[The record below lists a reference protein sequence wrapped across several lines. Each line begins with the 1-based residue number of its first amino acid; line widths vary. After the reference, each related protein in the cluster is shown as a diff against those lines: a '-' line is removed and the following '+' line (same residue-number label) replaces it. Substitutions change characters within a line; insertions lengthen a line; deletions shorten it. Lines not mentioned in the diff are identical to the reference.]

1 MAGLTQQERL
11 QPSLLDRLTDDEP
24 GNQKESRDKRVL
36 SVRKLRECFLRDLAW
51 LLNTGNLSDV
61 QDLSDYPL
69 VAESV
74 LNYGMLDITGQSA
87 SNADTGSLER
97 HLRQVILCYEPRILR
112 NSLRVHVVTNDE
124 MLANALRFE
133 IEFDM
138 WAEPVPE
145 RLYLKTEVDLGSGLV
160 SLSDSSGR

>member
-36 SVRKLRECFLRDLAW
+36 SVRKLRECIKRDLAW

>member
-1 MAGLTQQERL
+1 MAGLAQEERL

-36 SVRKLRECFLRDLAW
+36 SVRRLRECIKRDLGW
-51 LLNTGNLSDV
+51 LLNSGNLNDV

-74 LNYGMLDITGQSA
+74 LNYGVPDITGQSA
-87 SNADTGSLER
+87 ANTDTVALER
-97 HLRQVILCYEPRILR
+97 QLRQTILCFEPRIMK
-112 NSLRVHVVTNDE
+112 NSLRVHVVSSDE
-124 MLANALRFE
+124 VSANALRFE

-145 RLYLKTEVDLGSGLV
+145 RLYLKTEVDMGSGAV
-160 SLSDSSGR
+160 SVSESSAH

>member
-1 MAGLTQQERL
+1 MAGLAQQERL

-36 SVRKLRECFLRDLAW
+36 SVRRLRECIKRDLGW

-74 LNYGMLDITGQSA
+74 LNYGIPDITGQTA
-87 SNADTGSLER
+87 SNTDTELLER
-97 HLRQVILCYEPRILR
+97 QLRQAISRYEPRILK
-112 NSLRVHVVTNDE
+112 NSLHVHVVASDE
-124 MLANALRFE
+124 VSANALRFE

-145 RLYLKTEVDLGSGLV
+145 RLYLKTEVDLGSGAV
-160 SLSDSSGR
+160 SLSDSSAH

>member
-1 MAGLTQQERL
+1 MAGLAQQERL

-36 SVRKLRECFLRDLAW
+36 SVRKLRECIKRDLAW

-74 LNYGMLDITGQSA
+74 VNYGMRDITGQSA

-97 HLRQVILCYEPRILR
+97 HLRQVILSYEPRILR
-112 NSLRVHVVTNDE
+112 NSLRVHVVTTDE
-124 MLANALRFE
+124 MSANALRFE

-160 SLSDSSGR
+160 TLSDSSGH